1 MQEIHG
7 LVFADLYFFTKGFKN
22 LSAKEIVG
30 LLSCFTDIRIKEEEK
45 RQTYISQEKNDEE
58 YETLVNKVKP
68 TMEKYED
75 LEIKR
80 KINTG
85 TSYYYQ
91 YDLVNYM
98 IEWCEGDSELI
109 AKAILSRLKYDE
121 CIFIGEFIKAILKI
135 NNIVKEIENVAI
147 LLNNIE
153 LSNKLQEIPFLTLKH
168 VVTKQSLY
176 L

>member
-7 LVFADLYFFTKGFKN
+7 LVFADLYFSTEGFKN

-30 LLSCFTDIRIKEEEK
+30 LLSCFTDIRIKEEER

-58 YETLVNKVKP
+58 YQNLVNKIKP

-135 NNIVKEIENVAI
+135 NNIVKEIEKVAI
-147 LLNNIE
+147 LLNNVE
-153 LSNKLQEIPFLTLKH
+153 LLNKLHEIPSLTLKH

>member
-1 MQEIHG
+1 
-7 LVFADLYFFTKGFKN
+7 
-22 LSAKEIVG
+22 
-30 LLSCFTDIRIKEEEK
+30 
-45 RQTYISQEKNDEE
+45 
-58 YETLVNKVKP
+58 
-68 TMEKYED
+68 MEKYED

-135 NNIVKEIENVAI
+135 NNIVKEIEYPDHYEYSQNELDTLANLEKQYNASLITTEKDYLRINKIFRKRVSFLPIKVEFKEQNYANEIKKFI
-147 LLNNIE
+147 L
-153 LSNKLQEIPFLTLKH
+153 
-168 VVTKQSLY
+168 
-176 L
+176 